1 MMLTT
6 PILLD
11 YQSSTP
17 CLEDVVNS
25 MSPYWSQI
33 FSNPSSKSNLA
44 GINASAILEVS
55 REKIKEYL
63 FLQKKKLIFT
73 SGATESNNLA
83 LLGFARNYYK
93 ETEKYG
99 HIITLKTEHKAV
111 LEPLDQLRKEGFDVT
126 EIRPEKDGLIS
137 KEKFISC
144 IREDTFLVSIM
155 MANNEIGVIQPLQEI
170 SEICR
175 LREITLHS
183 DCAQCLG
190 FLELDKLDSIANMIT
205 ISSHKIY
212 GPKGVG
218 LLLIDREIE
227 LQPLILGGG
236 QEFGLRSG
244 TLPLPLIVGFTKAIE
259 IAVLNQKKNIQKFL
273 FQRNILLKGLLVN
286 NSGLEINGSMKERL
300 PHNLNLTVLDVNGSK
315 LHKSLKS
322 KIICSSG
329 SACSNG
335 EPSHVLLAL
344 GRSFK
349 EAEASL
355 RLSIGLMT
363 TTEDIEKSIQIITDS
378 IKSIR

>member
-1 MMLTT
+1 MMLSTS
-6 PILLD
+6 ILLD

-17 CLEDVVNS
+17 CLEEVVKS
-25 MSPYWSQI
+25 MAPYWIEI

-55 REKIKEYL
+55 REKIQEYL
-63 FLQKKKLIFT
+63 FLKKKKVIFT

-83 LLGFARNYYK
+83 LLGFARNYHK
-93 ETEKYG
+93 EKEKYG
-99 HIITLKTEHKAV
+99 HIITLRTEHKAV
-111 LEPLDQLRKEGFDVT
+111 LEPLDQLKKEGFHVT
-126 EIRPEKDGLIS
+126 EMSPEKDGLIS
-137 KEKFISC
+137 EEKFIDC
-144 IREDTFLVSIM
+144 IRDDTFLVSIM
-155 MANNEIGVIQPLQEI
+155 MANNEIGVIQPLKKI
-170 SEICR
+170 SEICNS
-175 LREITLHS
+175 REIVLHS
-183 DCAQCLG
+183 DYAQCLG
-190 FLELDKLDSIANMIT
+190 CLVLDSLDSVANMLT

-218 LLLIDREIE
+218 ILLIDRDIE
-227 LQPLILGGG
+227 LQPLVLGGG

-259 IAVLNQKKNIQKFL
+259 IAVLNQKENIQKFL
-273 FQRNILLKGLLVN
+273 FHRDKLLKGLLDN
-286 NSGLEINGSMKERL
+286 NSGVEINGSMKERL

-363 TTEDIEKSIQIITDS
+363 TTEDIEQSIEIITDS
-378 IKSIR
+378 IKFLR

>member
-1 MMLTT
+1 MMLST

-25 MSPYWSQI
+25 MAPYWSEI

-55 REKIKEYL
+55 REKIQEYL
-63 FLQKKKLIFT
+63 FLKKKKVIFT

-93 ETEKYG
+93 KTANYG

-111 LEPLDQLRKEGFDVT
+111 LEPLDQLRKEGFHIT
-126 EIRPEKDGLIS
+126 EISPEQDGLIS
-137 KEKFISC
+137 EEKFVSC
-144 IREDTFLVSIM
+144 IRDDTFLVSIM
-155 MANNEIGVIQPLQEI
+155 MANNEIGVIQPLKEI
-170 SEICR
+170 SEICSSR
-175 LREITLHS
+175 DIVLHS
-183 DCAQCLG
+183 DYAQCLG
-190 FLELDKLDSIANMIT
+190 FLEFDSLDSVANMLT

-218 LLLIDREIE
+218 ILLIDRDIE
-227 LQPLILGGG
+227 LQPLVLGGG

-273 FQRNILLKGLLVN
+273 FHRDKLLKGLLDN
-286 NSGLEINGSMKERL
+286 NSGVEINGSMKERL

-363 TTEDIEKSIQIITDS
+363 TKEDIEKSIEIITDS
-378 IKSIR
+378 IKLLR

>member
-1 MMLTT
+1 MLTT

-111 LEPLDQLRKEGFDVT
+111 LEPLDQLRKVGFDVT